1 MLVILCTKLI
11 LIIIIIRETMF
22 IRNKLVFK
30 DFILIILIVFARINS
45 VEIVMS
51 VVCLTISRVAS

>member
-22 IRNKLVFK
+22 TRNKLIFK

-45 VEIVMS
+45 VES
-51 VVCLTISRVAS
+51 SL